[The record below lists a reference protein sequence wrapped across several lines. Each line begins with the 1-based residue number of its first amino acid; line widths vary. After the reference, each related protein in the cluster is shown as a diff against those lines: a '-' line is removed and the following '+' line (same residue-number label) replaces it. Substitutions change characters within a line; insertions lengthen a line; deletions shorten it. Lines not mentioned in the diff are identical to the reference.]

1 MVPDPALL
9 ARFHSDLDEWIPV
22 GRRIGIAVSGGPD
35 SLALLLLAAAARP
48 GRIEAATVDHGLRA
62 DSRLEPEMVGRVC
75 RDIGVPHAIL
85 TIDWA
90 DNPETAIQERAR
102 EERYRALG
110 EWVSKQGLDVL
121 STAHHADDQA
131 ETLVMRLNRGS
142 GVRGLAC
149 MRAVSRVP
157 GSKIQLVRPLL
168 GWRRAEL
175 KEVCAAAGLTPAT
188 DPSNADERFE
198 RVRVRRGLNQTG
210 WLDSAAAARSV
221 ANLASAD
228 EALEWAARR
237 EWEGFVN
244 EADGQ
249 IAYSPSSNPPLEIL
263 RRIVERAL
271 MTLAQ
276 EGSSEPLR
284 GRELAGVIDAL
295 QSGRTATLRG
305 VLCRGGSD
313 WQFSKAPS
321 RNRA

>member
-35 SLALLLLAAAARP
+35 SLALLLVAAAARP

-62 DSRLEPEMVGRVC
+62 DSGLEAEMVGRVC

-110 EWVSKQGLDVL
+110 EWVSKQGLDAL

-157 GSKIQLVRPLL
+157 GSKIQL
-168 GWRRAEL
+168 
-175 KEVCAAAGLTPAT
+175 
-188 DPSNADERFE
+188 
-198 RVRVRRGLNQTG
+198 
-210 WLDSAAAARSV
+210 
-221 ANLASAD
+221 
-228 EALEWAARR
+228 
-237 EWEGFVN
+237 
-244 EADGQ
+244 
-249 IAYSPSSNPPLEIL
+249 
-263 RRIVERAL
+263 
-271 MTLAQ
+271 
-276 EGSSEPLR
+276 
-284 GRELAGVIDAL
+284 
-295 QSGRTATLRG
+295 
-305 VLCRGGSD
+305 
-313 WQFSKAPS
+313 
-321 RNRA
+321 